1 LESGSKTQASL
12 ADAQAPLHCGVLAL
26 PHEVLRHSQDAVPR
40 ATPHVEPGAQ
50 EPVHLPF
57 LNVQPMLVAK
67 VVVVVEP
74 PAEGGVVV
82 VVDGAM
88 VVLVDGAVV
97 VVVVTHTPG
106 FRC

>member
-1 LESGSKTQASL
+1 LESGSKTHASL

-40 ATPHVEPGAQ
+40 ATLHVEPGAQ
-50 EPVHLPF
+50 DPVHLPS
-57 LNVQPMLVAK
+57 LNVQPVLFAN

-82 VVDGAM
+82 VVDGE
-88 VVLVDGAVV
+88 VV

-106 FRC
+106 FWC